1 MGQVF
6 EVALERTPRRV
17 TLILR
22 GQVQHGDAATAVRL
36 CLALPPS
43 VRILEVNA
51 RDVCDLSDDACTVL
65 LALVRTWRR
74 VRLGEVCIQASE
86 RTVRALGEHVPEAG
100 TTATATPLPASAS
113 ANAALTAMYL

>member
-6 EVALERTPRRV
+6 EVALERTARRV

-86 RTVRALGEHVPEAG
+86 RAHVPEAG